1 MAYKRKD
8 VSAYIKPATPPPI
21 PPRTRTKQS
30 SMMTPQGERRAGD
43 KVNRGKPLEQ
53 TEGYKT
59 WARTKGLKRTFIA
72 YYADCGV
79 LSMAC
84 AYANVNPQTV
94 KLWLASD
101 PDFQQDYDDATDMAV
116 GILEHEARRRA
127 LAGSD
132 RLLEFLLKSLRP
144 EVYRERYEV
153 KQEVAGDYII
163 DISNPNQA
171 TVTSAV
177 HEPTDDILDEP
188 PAV

>member
-1 MAYKRKD
+1 MAYERKD

-21 PPRTRTKQS
+21 PPRTRSKPYSTL
-30 SMMTPQGERRAGD
+30 TPQGERRAGD
-43 KVNRGKPLEQ
+43 KINGGKPLEQ
-53 TEGYKT
+53 TKDYKA

-94 KLWLASD
+94 KKWLASD

-163 DISNPNQA
+163 DISNPNQTA
-171 TVTSAV
+171 ITSAI
-177 HEPTDDILDEP
+177 HGPTDDILDEP